1 MIFHMI
7 RFLCSNPLRIS
18 KVLLLIKRSGGSYPN
33 SISWKS
39 LLYLCYDNDCLF
51 TNLLRGVG
59 EFMKNAVNL
68 PLEELDRRIT
78 HFEDRLKDFI
88 ITEEQT
94 GFIKEML
101 RELKNV
107 KEIKDSNTL

>member
-1 MIFHMI
+1 
-7 RFLCSNPLRIS
+7 
-18 KVLLLIKRSGGSYPN
+18 
-33 SISWKS
+33 
-39 LLYLCYDNDCLF
+39 
-51 TNLLRGVG
+51 
-59 EFMKNAVNL
+59 MKNAVNL

-78 HFEDRLKDFI
+78 HFEDRLKDLI

-107 KEIKDSNTL
+107 KKIKDSNTL

>member
-1 MIFHMI
+1 
-7 RFLCSNPLRIS
+7 
-18 KVLLLIKRSGGSYPN
+18 
-33 SISWKS
+33 
-39 LLYLCYDNDCLF
+39 
-51 TNLLRGVG
+51 
-59 EFMKNAVNL
+59 MKNAVNL

-101 RELKNV
+101 RELKNA